1 MSEAATSHDVLEGVF
16 AVDEGDDVHLAV
28 HDYEWANPYEVTDV
42 DHVDWEGATGEVWAT
57 REVLVEGGYSSTF
70 QVTAIEG
77 DADLELRK
85 YPGGQKRGDLEQFK
99 PVDDQD
105 DEAESGTSTEDT
117 PTSESDSESEAETDI
132 LEEGAAD
139 DVPGPSTEYLETVN
153 EVLDGDDVQE
163 EIAAEEI
170 AVVGVDGEG
179 EDAGD
184 EIECEGCG
192 QTFESQQA
200 LQGHGP
206 NSCEGGDDE
215 IKLPDGVTEDDVDE
229 LTSGGIEIGDLAEEL
244 DIHRNRARTIAH
256 QLGFYSRVREVWRDR
271 ERASIDPRL
280 GGVLVVAL
288 GLVTAGLVAVGV
300 TVP

>member
-1 MSEAATSHDVLEGVF
+1 MSEAATSPDVLEGVF

-28 HDYEWANPYEVTDV
+28 HDYEWSNPYEVTDV

-57 REVLVEGGYSSTF
+57 REVLVEGGYDSTF

-85 YPGGQKRGDLEQFK
+85 YPGGQKRGDLERFE
-99 PVDDQD
+99 PVD
-105 DEAESGTSTEDT
+105 EEEKGESGTSTEDS
-117 PTSESDSESEAETDI
+117 PTSDIDSESEAETDV
-132 LEEGAAD
+132 LEEDAAD
-139 DVPGPSTEYLETVN
+139 DAPGPSTEYLETVN

-163 EIAAEEI
+163 EIISEGISVDA
-170 AVVGVDGEG
+170 VDGEG
-179 EDAGD
+179 EDDSD

-215 IKLPDGVTEDDVDE
+215 SVALPDGVTEDDVDE

-244 DIHRNRARTIAH
+244 DVHRNEARLIAH
-256 QLGFYSRVREVWRDR
+256 QLGFYKRVREVWRDR
-271 ERASIDPRL
+271 ERAQLDPRL
-280 GGVLVVAL
+280 GGLLVVAL
-288 GLVTAGLVAVGV
+288 GLVMVGLIAVGV
-300 TVP
+300 TAP